1 MRAKSSLIVLL
12 SSTLL
17 LTGCG
22 VSRDFGDL
30 EVRMAALDARPS
42 GQVPDVPVYDSQEL
56 FFYTASDRR
65 SPFRDPRQREEALA
79 PQIVDTGIAP
89 DLEREREE
97 LEAFT
102 LDQLI
107 MVGHIQRGSQPL
119 RALIVDPTGQLHRVQ
134 LEQFLGQNY
143 GRVVSVSPQRVEM
156 LEIVP
161 NGLGGWLERPQS
173 LSVAQ

>member
-1 MRAKSSLIVLL
+1 MRARNSLIALL
-12 SSTLL
+12 ASALF

-42 GQVPDVPVYDSQEL
+42 GRVPDVPVYESQEL

-97 LEAFT
+97 LEEFT
-102 LDQLI
+102 LDQLR
-107 MVGHIQRGSQPL
+107 MVGHIQREQQPL
-119 RALIVDPTGQLHRVQ
+119 QALIVDPTGQLHRVQ
-134 LEQFLGQNY
+134 VERYLGQNF
-143 GRVVSVSPQRVEM
+143 GRVVNVSPQRVEM